1 MHFKTAQDLD
11 TFIANAIQRGSVA
24 MGGMPSNSFL
34 SPLLGQKNPLLE
46 GFGGAYGK
54 HMGTL
59 SAIGDAGSQK
69 FQALTKH
76 LPTIAG
82 LAGGYML
89 TKALYDNWQSKQVK
103 NTILKNQDLAAK
115 YSPAE
120 LNKAV
125 AYIQK
130 YSPSVGKDQ
139 DAAEDLAKR
148 MLLYNGVGVD
158 DIEKLLKVEK
168 AYQESR
174 GAGSQIFAPIGNL
187 ASMVL

>member
-46 GFGGAYGK
+46 GFGEGYGK
-54 HMGTL
+54 YTG
-59 SAIGDAGSQK
+59 AVAGIADVGSQK

-76 LPTIAG
+76 LPIIAG

-187 ASMVL
+187 ANMVL

>member
-24 MGGMPSNSFL
+24 MGGMPSNGFL

-46 GFGGAYGK
+46 GFGTGYGK
-54 HMGTL
+54 HTG
-59 SAIGDAGSQK
+59 AVAGIADVGSQK